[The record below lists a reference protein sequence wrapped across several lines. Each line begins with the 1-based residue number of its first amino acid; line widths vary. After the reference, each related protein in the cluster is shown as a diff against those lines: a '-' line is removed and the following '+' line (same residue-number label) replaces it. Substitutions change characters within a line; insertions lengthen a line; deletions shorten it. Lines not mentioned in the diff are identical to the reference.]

1 MRLPKHG
8 TENGRARA
16 GEHGAEAALR
26 PRARPLSHGSPR
38 SAARAAV
45 PPRHGGG
52 DEWDTT
58 LALHYACF
66 AAVKA
71 VERPVG
77 VAGAGGG
84 RASRAEQRV
93 CCREGRLRERGR
105 RQGRAV
111 PSAGGRRQRD
121 IWDDVCQEVGDPWP
135 GGAARV
141 PEPHA
146 GAHRQA
152 A

>member
-1 MRLPKHG
+1 
-8 TENGRARA
+8 
-16 GEHGAEAALR
+16 
-26 PRARPLSHGSPR
+26 
-38 SAARAAV
+38 V
-45 PPRHGGG
+45 PARHGGG
-52 DEWDTT
+52 DERDTT
-58 LALHYACF
+58 LALHSACF
-66 AAVKA
+66 AAIQA
-71 VERPVG
+71 VERPVDG
-77 VAGAGGG
+77 AGAGRGGG

-111 PSAGGRRQRD
+111 PSAGGRKQRD

-141 PEPHA
+141 PEPSA

-152 A
+152 AGEGTSV